1 MEGLAVTLERLR
13 GRVGARARFRS
24 LSRSRSRS
32 ASASGSRSGSE
43 AGARAVEPPLRAG
56 QWLEGLAEDLA
67 QQPDGSI
74 EGKLDFEMRMREGIR
89 KLLSLSTQ
97 KDQILEV
104 VKNLM
109 VCNARIMAYT
119 EELQKLEAEAPVV
132 HEETERRCRN
142 EAEAR
147 TACKGKVALSD
158 IRIPLMWK
166 DSDHF
171 SNKEGSQRY
180 AVFCLFK
187 MGAEIFD
194 TDMVIVDK
202 TITDLCFENVTIFN
216 DAGPDFQVKLEVYSC
231 CAEEPSLAS
240 TSRVFAKKL
249 RSSFRKARAKKLS
262 CMQQENDLD
271 DDFHIN
277 SQKLSVEYN
286 LLAHTTLTLEHTEDS
301 FKTHPLTITG
311 NEESS
316 FWLPLY
322 GNMCCRLA
330 AQPACMTEDAF
341 KGYLNQQQIVQDV
354 ILFRR
359 FYCVLRGSQLLC
371 YCCAEEIEAKLE
383 PTLVVP
389 INKDT
394 RVFVVPKKADHFS
407 IVNIEAGLGVTE
419 VFLADD
425 SEAFHA
431 WMGAFSQHFLDF
443 SQWKHC
449 CEELMKIEIMSPR
462 KPPLFL
468 TKEATSVYH
477 DMSIDSPMK
486 MENLTEV
493 KKKNE
498 DTKGKFFIG
507 LERPLSPW
515 AAIFD
520 GTRQMVIHKN
530 VVVLPANEQLNSN
543 DEKVKKRR
551 APSTPSEKP
560 LCSVKG
566 QTKAGQL
573 DKENVWEETSF
584 VSRTS
589 LLSTSSLMHQ
599 L

>member
-1 MEGLAVTLERLR
+1 MEGLAETLERLR
-13 GRVGARARFRS
+13 GRVVAGARARVRS
-24 LSRSRSRS
+24 GSRSRSRS
-32 ASASGSRSGSE
+32 GSGSGAE
-43 AGARAVEPPLRAG
+43 AGAQAVQPRLRAG
-56 QWLEGLAEDLA
+56 QSPDGLAGGLA

-74 EGKLDFEMRMREGIR
+74 GGKLGFEMRMREGIC

-97 KDQILEV
+97 KDQILEA

-119 EELQKLEAEAPVV
+119 EELQKLEDPAIREA
-132 HEETERRCRN
+132 TERRCRN

-147 TACKGKVALSD
+147 KACKGKVALSD
-158 IRIPLMWK
+158 VRIPLMWK

-202 TITDLCFENVTIFN
+202 TVTDLCFENVTIFN
-216 DAGPDFQVKLEVYSC
+216 EAGPDFQVKLEVYSC
-231 CAEEPSLAS
+231 CADESCLTN
-240 TSRVFAKKL
+240 TSRIFAKKL
-249 RSSFRKARAKKLS
+249 RSSFSKATAKKFN
-262 CMQQENDLD
+262 CMQRENDLD
-271 DDFHIN
+271 AGFHI
-277 SQKLSVEYN
+277 SPERLGVKYN

-301 FKTHPLTITG
+301 FKTHTLTITG

-341 KGYLNQQQIVQDV
+341 KGYLNQQQKVCNI
-354 ILFRR
+354 ILWRR
-359 FYCVLRGSQLLC
+359 LYCVLRGSQLLC
-371 YCCAEEIEAKLE
+371 YCCAEEIEAKME

-394 RVFVVPKKADHFS
+394 RVSVVPKKASHFS

-419 VFLADD
+419 VFVADD
-425 SEAFHA
+425 SEEFHA
-431 WMGAFSQHFLDF
+431 WMGAFSQHFLSF

-477 DMSIDSPMK
+477 DMSIDSPVK
-486 MENLTEV
+486 MENLTDV
-493 KKKNE
+493 KKKKIE
-498 DTKGKFFIG
+498 DTKGQLLNS

-515 AAIFD
+515 AKVFD
-520 GTRQMVIHKN
+520 GTHQMAIHKT
-530 VVVLPANEQLNSN
+530 VVVLPENKQLNSN
-543 DEKVKKRR
+543 DGKVKKRR
-551 APSTPSEKP
+551 APLPPSDKP

-566 QTKAGQL
+566 QM
-573 DKENVWEETSF
+573 DKENLWEETSF

-589 LLSTSSLMHQ
+589 SSNASSLMHQ